1 MIADTELSLLKCV
14 AVFPF
19 LSLFLFYVAIVT
31 GGGLNAVLS
40 AVVWVFLG
48 LMVNNYYHNTKIL
61 IQYSLN
67 SSIVLLLQLKTILH

>member
-1 MIADTELSLLKCV
+1 MIVETDLSLLKCV

-19 LSLFLFYVAIVT
+19 LSLFVFYVAIVT
-31 GGGLNAVLS
+31 GGGLNAALL

-48 LMVNNYYHNTKIL
+48 LIVNNYYHNTKIL

-67 SSIVLLLQLKTILH
+67 ISVVLLLQLKTILQ